1 MRSIRS
7 FLFCAALLLS
17 SSYAF
22 AASDMPAEGTYGFDW
37 LKNPNSA
44 QCIAISKAL
53 IKKFR
58 KCEATDGSFGGDP
71 IKARKCTIDKHSE
84 YMVYESKAACG
95 KGLENEKANE

>member
-1 MRSIRS
+1 MRSILV
-7 FLFCAALLLS
+7 FPICAALLFS

-22 AASDMPAEGTYGFDW
+22 AATDMPAAGTYGFDW
-37 LKNPNSA
+37 LKDPEKVH
-44 QCIAISKAL
+44 CIAISKAL

-84 YMVYESKAACG
+84 YIVYESKAACVN
-95 KGLENEKANE
+95 GLENEKSNE